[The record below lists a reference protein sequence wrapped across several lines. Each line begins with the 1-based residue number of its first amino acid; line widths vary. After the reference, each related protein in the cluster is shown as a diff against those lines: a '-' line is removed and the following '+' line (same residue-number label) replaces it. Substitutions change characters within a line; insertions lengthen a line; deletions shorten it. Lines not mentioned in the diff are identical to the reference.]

1 MGIAGAAE
9 QPLFTGQLA
18 DGRIGARVQ
27 TPTITEHGYLT
38 PQPEWGVV
46 ERGNPLPYTLPP
58 ERRRE
63 VGLDPETWRLEVGV
77 DPETDAEIES
87 PLSLDFES
95 LLELGRREGVRLLK
109 GVTCNNIGEPLG
121 MGLWEGVPLR
131 VLIWMT
137 RPQRNIRRV
146 VYWGYHNDDPAQ
158 MFRSSLPLGRVLEEP
173 PGDLPVLVAYRLNGE
188 LISGQ
193 RGGPVRMLVP
203 EAYGFKSVKWLQR
216 VELTNHYAANDTYQS
231 GNNDLDSPMKTFA
244 RFSHVPSSV
253 AGLVSTSPLDVD
265 PRTACSVPA
274 DTAFEVAG
282 IAQVGVSGLAR
293 VDWWVRDADDDWDAA
308 ADPYTTRGDWRPAEL
323 LPPPPE
329 RETMRLSTRVQREE
343 WPLRFTFAHWRAA
356 LPPLKPGKYE
366 LRCRSVDLNGIAQPM
381 PRPFP
386 KSGRSEI
393 QRVVL
398 SVA

>member
-1 MGIAGAAE
+1 METAGAAE
-9 QPLFTGQLA
+9 QPFFTGQLPN
-18 DGRIGARVQ
+18 GRTGVRVA
-27 TPTITEHGYLT
+27 TPTIAEHGYLT

-46 ERGNPLPYTLPP
+46 ERGNPLPYTLAPDM
-58 ERRRE
+58 RRE
-63 VGLDPETWRLEVGV
+63 VGLDPDTWRLDIVA
-77 DPETDAEIES
+77 DPETDAELEA
-87 PLSLDFES
+87 PLSLDFAS
-95 LLELGRREGVRLLK
+95 LLEIGGREGMRVLK

-146 VYWGYHNDDPAQ
+146 VYWGYHNDDPSQ
-158 MFRSSLPLGRVLEEP
+158 MFRSSLPIGRVLEEP

-188 LISGQ
+188 LISGR

-216 VELTNHYAANDTYQS
+216 IELTNKYAANDTYES

-253 AGLVSTSPLDVD
+253 AGSISTQPAEVD
-265 PRTACSVPA
+265 PRTPCSVPA
-274 DTAFEVAG
+274 NTAFDVAG
-282 IAQVGVSGLAR
+282 IAQVGVSGLAH
-293 VDWWVRDADDDWDAA
+293 VDWWLRATDDEWDAA
-308 ADPYTTRGDWRPAEL
+308 SDPYCLRGKWQPAEL
-323 LPPPPE
+323 LPAPRE
-329 RETMRLSTRVQREE
+329 RAEMQLSTRVQREE
-343 WPLRFTFAHWRAA
+343 WPLRYTFAHWRAS
-356 LPPLKPGKYE
+356 LPPLEPGTYE
-366 LRCRSVDLNGIAQPM
+366 LRCRSVDLNGIPQPM

-393 QRVVL
+393 QRVIIKVK
-398 SVA
+398 

>member
-1 MGIAGAAE
+1 MQSAGVAE
-9 QPLFTGQLA
+9 QQIFTGQLP
-18 DGRIGARVQ
+18 DGRISARVQ
-27 TPTITEHGYLT
+27 TPTIAEYGYLT
-38 PQPEWGVV
+38 PQAEWGVV

-63 VGLDPETWRLEVGV
+63 VGLDHDTWRLELAA
-77 DPETDAEIES
+77 DPETDAELEA
-87 PLSLDFES
+87 PLSLDFAS
-95 LLELGRREGVRLLK
+95 LLEIGEREGVRLLK

-137 RPQRNIRRV
+137 RPLRNIRRV

-158 MFRSSLPLGRVLEEP
+158 MFRSSLPISRVLEEP

-188 LISGQ
+188 LISGK

-216 VELTNHYAANDTYQS
+216 VELTNQYAANDTYQS

-244 RFSHVPSSV
+244 RFSRVPASV
-253 AGLVSTSPLDVD
+253 AGSVSTVALDLD
-265 PRTACSVPA
+265 PRTACSIPA
-274 DTAFEVAG
+274 GTAFEVAG

-293 VDWWVRDADDDWDAA
+293 VDWWLRDANDAWDAA
-308 ADPYTTRGDWRPAEL
+308 RDPYCARGDWQPAEVL
-323 LPPPPE
+323 AAPCE
-329 RETMRLSTRVQREE
+329 RAEMRLSTRVQREE

-356 LPPLKPGKYE
+356 LPLLKPGTYE
-366 LRCRSVDLNGIAQPM
+366 LRCRSVDQNGIAQPM

-386 KSGRSEI
+386 KSGRAEI
-393 QRVVL
+393 QRVIL
-398 SVA
+398 NVA